1 MKFYQKL
8 QNIAPKKLSE
18 RQAKSSKSIV
28 SVLIASALL
37 YTLPATALTS
47 FLGMN
52 NGTGYNIDPGYV
64 DRSIQHTKNL
74 GLEVVR
80 MGMDSVWG
88 NTEGAGFHWSGRDM
102 VVDKYRN
109 AGLKIHAVLSARMH
123 VNRDGN
129 YEKWKANFRYF
140 TRNVM
145 MRYKGKIF
153 YYIIDNEPDL
163 DYGNGKMSAQECVDM
178 TRIAYEIAKSIDP
191 NIKIESPPVMGIES
205 GLLNEMLDRG
215 IDKVSDYIGLHAY
228 GGQISENRLGH
239 PWRVM
244 EARGIRKPLA
254 ISESGSINEYCNGS
268 QFETEDC
275 RRRWFLMFGLQLK
288 RFGYDHAILFDLD
301 GHDSWAVA
309 PDFNPTKAY
318 YQIKDLRLNK
328 TFSNGGFESA
338 NNVENEW
345 TPADNND
352 EWIYKGTSPH
362 INFVQNDSNQG
373 GRNGSKGYVKL
384 ESGRAGSGTPIRIR
398 RILGD
403 MPKNKRVAIGA
414 WVYVSGGASATLKAL
429 GYDFRNG
436 DAEISKTSTQ
446 KNGWE
451 YLEITVPISRYWAV
465 VELGT
470 TGTGRAGDSVKWD
483 DVSVRVL

>member
-1 MKFYQKL
+1 MKFHQKL
-8 QNIAPKKLSE
+8 QHLAHQKPSKRK
-18 RQAKSSKSIV
+18 AKSSQSIA
-28 SVLIASALL
+28 SVLLASAFL
-37 YTLPATALTS
+37 YALPAQALTS
-47 FLGMN
+47 YLGIN
-52 NGTGYNIDPGYV
+52 NGTGYNMEPGYV
-64 DRSIQHTKNL
+64 DRSIQHSKNL

-88 NTEGAGFHWSGRDM
+88 NTEGAGFQWSGRDM
-102 VVDKYRN
+102 VVNKYLN

-129 YEKWKANFRYF
+129 YERWKANYKYF
-140 TRNVM
+140 VRNVM

-178 TRIAYEIAKSIDP
+178 TRIAYEAAKSIDP

-205 GLLNEMLDRG
+205 GLLDEMLDRG

-228 GGQISENRLGH
+228 GGQISENRLGR

-254 ISESGSINEYCNGS
+254 ISESGSINEYCNDSG
-268 QFETEDC
+268 FETEDC

-288 RFGYDHAILFDLD
+288 RFGYDHALLFDLD

-309 PDFNPTKAY
+309 PNFNPTKAY
-318 YQIKDLRLNK
+318 QQIKDLRLNK
-328 TFSNGGFESA
+328 AFSNGGFESI
-338 NNVENEW
+338 NNGENEW

-352 EWIYKGTSPH
+352 EWIYRGTSRY
-362 INFVQNDSNQG
+362 INFVRNNNG
-373 GRNGSKGYVKL
+373 EGRNKSNGYVKL
-384 ESGRAGSGTPIRIR
+384 ESGQAGSGTPIRIR

-403 MPKNKRVAIGA
+403 MPKNKKVAIGA
-414 WVYVSGGASATLKAL
+414 WVYASGGASATLKAL
-429 GYDFRNG
+429 GYDFKNG

-465 VELGT
+465 IELGT
-470 TGTGRAGDSVKWD
+470 SGTGRSGDFVKWD